1 MAKFWAE
8 RIEYELNRID
18 EVPVKLR
25 EKVKNYIEQ
34 HVEAQASFLMPKK
47 AGRRHTC
54 QNTQQK

>member
-25 EKVKNYIEQ
+25 EKVKKYIEQ
-34 HVEAQASFLMPKK
+34 HVEA
-47 AGRRHTC
+47 
-54 QNTQQK
+54 

>member
-1 MAKFWAE
+1 MEKFRAE

-34 HVEAQASFLMPKK
+34 HVEA
-47 AGRRHTC
+47 
-54 QNTQQK
+54 

>member
-18 EVPVKLR
+18 EVPEKLR

-34 HVEAQASFLMPKK
+34 HVEA
-47 AGRRHTC
+47 
-54 QNTQQK
+54 

>member
-25 EKVKNYIEQ
+25 EKVKKYIEQ
-34 HVEAQASFLMPKK
+34 HMEA
-47 AGRRHTC
+47 
-54 QNTQQK
+54 

>member
-8 RIEYELNRID
+8 RIKYDLNHID

-34 HVEAQASFLMPKK
+34 HVEA
-47 AGRRHTC
+47 
-54 QNTQQK
+54 

>member
-34 HVEAQASFLMPKK
+34 HNEA
-47 AGRRHTC
+47 
-54 QNTQQK
+54 